1 MADEPFQESP
11 PADAPPA
18 PDEAPKSEAAKNRE
32 IHQKALHE
40 HREAAR
46 EARVA
51 RLKDLPPGVAV
62 PNPTRAPSPV
72 THDPFMEE
80 DEGAIGEP

>member
-1 MADEPFQESP
+1 MADEQIQKEP
-11 PADAPPA
+11 PADVPP
-18 PDEAPKSEAAKNRE
+18 PEPEKPQSEAAKNRE
-32 IHQKALHE
+32 LHKQAEHE

-46 EARVA
+46 EARIA

-72 THDPFMEE
+72 THDRFAEE

>member
-1 MADEPFQESP
+1 MADEPFQETP
-11 PADAPPA
+11 VDAPPPA
-18 PDEAPKSEAAKNRE
+18 PDQAPKSEAAKNRE
-32 IHQKALHE
+32 LHLKAEHE

-46 EARVA
+46 EARIA
-51 RLKDLPPGVAV
+51 RLKDLPPGVAI

-72 THDPFMEE
+72 THDRFAEE